1 MMAILLRKSR
11 INPLTFILSFLV
23 GGAIIF
29 AYLSITNNT
38 IDEGYLA
45 YLDKGIQ
52 MNKKLNNKP
61 KIAIIIVVENK
72 KHMDNYKLALTSLE
86 CYAIGL
92 NYTFKI
98 IDFEE
103 TKNLSLL
110 CPQEDFFFAR
120 HCAVGKYLKDHKGS
134 IDFGVVLDGDIGVIN
149 PYNFLESYLPKS
161 KNEHII
167 MTQRLFTH
175 EIAASP
181 YIVRNSDEG
190 RRFLYEWAEFFY
202 RIPSNFHGSD
212 NGAVMQLFLYKFGV
226 NSTAEEFNRC
236 YDLYEHIQK
245 WPMFRSYTI
254 CVTSIL
260 YRNSMVENDDD
271 DLTFGNGSIKILR
284 RVPFRSFVRDIWD
297 TGSKICPKDFFV
309 HGLKHSNMGRDVPF
323 GRWDN
328 PLTILRFDLKK
339 CSSPDFTKQWE
350 IKKGFLVDTSSVY
363 SKLSAVQRRVEK
375 EYRDSVYSKSLP
387 YKHVPIIDNNIYISS
402 VFENEKDETKVIL
415 FTISSKSKRK
425 FPFDGVQRLE
435 GYRFEDQ
442 LKFSYSSYQGKM
454 LESHSS
460 ENIFSQHM
468 SDKINRRNFVLIPKD
483 NSIEGFSVCSPI
495 LFNFPNLGKII
506 HFFKYWKS
514 QGASLFIIY
523 YHSWTKEIND
533 FINDMKND
541 LNIEIIPWSNL
552 PFNAVKSKYPNPNFQ
567 TNYHFQRLAEL
578 DCIYRSKNK
587 VKFVIQPQLLHELD
601 VDNVNDFL
609 SQASELYPDASGFR
623 FPIYSKTIT
632 SMDDFNNKKRL
643 LKLNKRDMFN
653 ITEMS
658 LIAYNTFS
666 SDLDNTKEYII
677 DIDSKQHFA
686 YQVGYQNISIKGKS
700 NKIYSDWVV
709 PLRHWSRED
718 WIIAKNSWLVI

>member
-1 MMAILLRKSR
+1 MTTILLRKIR
-11 INPLTFILSFLV
+11 KKPLTFILPFLV
-23 GGAIIF
+23 CGVIIF
-29 AYLSITNNT
+29 AYLSVTNNS
-38 IDEGYLA
+38 IDEEYIA
-45 YLDKGIQ
+45 YLDKGKQ
-52 MNKKLNNKP
+52 MNKKYTYKP

-92 NYTFKI
+92 NYIFKT

-120 HCAVGKYLKDHKGS
+120 HCGVGKYLEDHKES

-149 PYNFLESYLPKS
+149 PYNFLENYLPKN

-167 MTQRLFTH
+167 LTQRLFTH

-190 RRFLYEWAEFFY
+190 RKFLYEWSEFFY

-212 NGAVMQLFLYKFGV
+212 NGAIMQLFLYKFGA
-226 NSTAEEFNRC
+226 NSSAEELNRC

-254 CVTSIL
+254 CVISIL
-260 YRNSMVENDDD
+260 YRNSMIKNDDD

-297 TGSKICPKDFFV
+297 TGSKISPKDFFV
-309 HGLKHSNMGRDVPF
+309 HGLKQSNMGKKVLF
-323 GRWDN
+323 GHWDN
-328 PLTILRFDLKK
+328 PLNINWFDLKK

-350 IKKGFLVDTSSVY
+350 IKKNFLVDTSAVY
-363 SKLSAVQRRVEK
+363 SKLSAVQLRVEK

-387 YKHVPIIDNNIYISS
+387 YKHTPIIDNNIYISS

-415 FTISSKSKRK
+415 FTMSSQSKRK
-425 FPFDGVQRLE
+425 LPFDGVQKLE

-442 LKFSYSSYQGKM
+442 LKFSYSSYQGKI
-454 LESHSS
+454 LESQSS
-460 ENIFSQHM
+460 ENIFSQYM
-468 SDKINRRNFVLIPKD
+468 SDKINHRNFVLIPRDK
-483 NSIEGFSVCSPI
+483 NIEGFSVCSPI
-495 LFNFPNLGKII
+495 LFNFPNLGKMI

-523 YHSWTKEIND
+523 YHSWTLEIND

-541 LNIEIIPWSNL
+541 LNIEIVPWSNL
-552 PFNAVKSKYPNPNFQ
+552 PFNPEKSKYTNPNFQ

-578 DCIYRSKNK
+578 DCIYRSRNK

-601 VDNVNDFL
+601 VGNLNDFL
-609 SQASELYPDASGFR
+609 SQMSEMHPDASGFR

-632 SMDDFNNKKRL
+632 NMDDFNNKTIL
-643 LKLNKRDMFN
+643 LKINKRDMFN
-653 ITEMS
+653 INEMS
-658 LIAYNTFS
+658 VIAYNTVS
-666 SDLDNTKEYII
+666 SDLDNIKEYIV
-677 DIDSKQHFA
+677 DIDSEQHFA
-686 YQVGYQNISIKGKS
+686 YQIGYQNILIKSKN
-700 NKIYSDWVV
+700 NKTYSDWVV

-718 WIIAKNSWLVI
+718 WKVAQNSWLVI